1 MYNNAPYG
9 AFANELKTWDTKATT
24 HFTWLQRAPLG
35 MIETRYFR
43 YAHLNAALARQL
55 QKLLFKP
62 LFVCVCV
69 FSLCLEEHLKPL
81 VLRLIFPRSFR
92 ITVPL
97 DYESE
102 RAKSAPVIA
111 HTLVDY
117 IVIGRRD

>member
-9 AFANELKTWDTKATT
+9 AFANELKSWDTKATT

-69 FSLCLEEHLKPL
+69 FSVPRRALKA
-81 VLRLIFPRSFR
+81 VG
-92 ITVPL
+92 T
-97 DYESE
+97 
-102 RAKSAPVIA
+102 AP
-111 HTLVDY
+111 DFSP
-117 IVIGRRD
+117 IVSNNRPIGL